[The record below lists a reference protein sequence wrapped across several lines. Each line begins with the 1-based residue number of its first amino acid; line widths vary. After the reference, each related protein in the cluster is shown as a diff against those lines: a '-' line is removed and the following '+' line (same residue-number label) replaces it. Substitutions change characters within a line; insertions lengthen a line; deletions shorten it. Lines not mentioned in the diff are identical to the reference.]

1 MNRRLTKRMLVMLIL
16 IGVLFAA
23 IVGYRMFVNS
33 MMQKFLAGNAL
44 PPATVTA
51 MPVGKQMWRE
61 RLTAVGTLRAMQGVD
76 VASEVAGIVEKVHFK
91 SGQLVEAG
99 ELLIELQADEE
110 QAQLQALQASRRLA
124 GINHERNRQQFAIKA
139 VSQAQLDASAAELA
153 RLKAEE
159 ARQEA
164 IIDKKR
170 IVAPFAGR
178 LGVSR
183 INVGQFLNPAEPV
196 VTLQDSRF
204 LYVDFN
210 LPQKHLG
217 ELAAGRSI
225 AVTSDAMGGKTR
237 SGRITAI
244 NATVDPATRNVAV
257 EGMLDNADG
266 KLLPGMFVQVAVET
280 GAPQSLLTLPQTALS
295 FNPYGTT
302 LFVAREKRPEGQPEA
317 EPQLLAEQV
326 FVKTGPRRGD
336 QIAIVEGIGEGDLV
350 VTSGQMK
357 LKNGTPL
364 IINNAVVPANEA
376 APEPQEH

>member
-1 MNRRLTKRMLVMLIL
+1 MSRRLTKRMLVMLTI
-16 IGVLFAA
+16 IGILFAA
-23 IVGYRMFVNS
+23 IVGYRMFVES
-33 MMQKFLAGNAL
+33 MMKKFLAGNAL

-51 MPVGKQMWRE
+51 MPVGKQLWRD
-61 RLTAVGTLRAMQGVD
+61 RLTAVGTLRAMQGVEI
-76 VASEVAGIVEKVHFK
+76 ASEVAGIVGKVHFK
-91 SGQLVEAG
+91 SGQLVEEG
-99 ELLIELQADEE
+99 ELLIEMNAEEE
-110 QAQLQALQASRRLA
+110 QAQLMALQASRRLA
-124 GINHERNRQQFAIKA
+124 EINQERNRQQFAIHA
-139 VSQAQLDASAAELA
+139 ISQAQLDASAAELA

-159 ARQEA
+159 ARQQA
-164 IIDKKR
+164 VIDKKR

-183 INVGQFLNPAEPV
+183 INAGQFLNPAEKIV
-196 VTLQDSRF
+196 SLQNSRL

-217 ELAAGRSI
+217 ELASGRPI
-225 AVTSDAMGGKTR
+225 AIESDATGEKAR
-237 SGRITAI
+237 AGRITAI
-244 NATVDPATRNVAV
+244 NAAVDAATRNVAI

-266 KLLPGMFVQVAVET
+266 KLLPGMFVKVAVET
-280 GAPQSLLTLPQTALS
+280 GSPESLLTLPQTALS

-302 LFVAREKRPEGQPEA
+302 LFVARKQKQEEQPDA

-336 QIAIVEGIGEGDLV
+336 QIAIVEGIEAGDLV

-364 IINNAVVPANEA
+364 IINNEVVPANEA
-376 APEPQEH
+376 APRPQER